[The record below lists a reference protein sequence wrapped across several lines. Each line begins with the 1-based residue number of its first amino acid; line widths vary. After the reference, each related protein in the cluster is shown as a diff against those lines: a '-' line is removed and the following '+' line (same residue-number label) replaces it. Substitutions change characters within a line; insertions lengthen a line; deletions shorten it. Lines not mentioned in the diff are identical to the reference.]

1 MEQIASELRKIAS
14 IIGEIRLEE
23 KPSDFFLARTLLD
36 SVDGSAY
43 AMARALLE
51 EKDDLTMLMVIEK
64 FKEVEQKNKDNEVNI
79 HEVANRASSDRKFSG
94 KCYHC
99 DKVGHIKTSC
109 FLWLKTDEGQKHQKG
124 SENTDHMSNKT
135 RGKSSNG
142 GRGRKPKKSE
152 EARLTREDEDDA
164 RSEASDASEYARMAV
179 EDAEEYIQAA
189 QFEAQEEYALA
200 ATARMGAGS
209 EAQAARFGAIA
220 QTGAGTP
227 SKEWIIDSGASR
239 HMTPDRGLFVSM
251 MLIRTT
257 VRVADGTVIL
267 SIGRGDVL
275 VRMRNGEK
283 IRLTE
288 VLFVPELDT
297 NLLSIRALQA
307 KGISVRF
314 GLNGVE
320 ITRGEALLATG
331 VLSGSSYLLRPARE
345 DVALIT
351 EVTKEK
357 HSPNPARDDYLLWHA
372 RMGHVSLK
380 RLEKLPSLTTGT
392 GAIKGVDATAHSD
405 KCVTCKYTKMTKV
418 ISRMPP
424 LKSTRRGERTF
435 SDYWGP
441 YKVAN
446 LQGSQYFLSFV
457 DDFSRRSEVYFG
469 SRLTLK
475 ENFQRYKAKFE
486 VETGEKLGLIRTDNA
501 KEYHALEKDL
511 LKEGIQMEF
520 TDPYTPEQ
528 NGVAERLNRTLMQ
541 MVRAMQ
547 LWAGLPREF
556 WGEALMVANYL
567 RNRLPTNTHGGKM
580 TPYEA
585 WYGRRPDLGHLRTYG
600 CLVHARIPSERR
612 DKMDVVSFQ
621 GVFVGYHS
629 SKQYRI
635 YNPKTK
641 KIGWHSSLDFFE
653 DWPGGPLL
661 NVPTESGT
669 WEIDTIDS
677 DYEPDKYLD
686 NQLITN
692 EGGDEVIGDN
702 GQNKNLSVGADPTSQ
717 IENPEEITS
726 PVGADP
732 ASSNEGIPTI
742 ELNAQSNTGIPAT
755 IEGKSPRK
763 RTPTTTAF
771 TRSKRERKPYDK
783 YAFDNNQALQTNDDH
798 DPTSYSEAVNGKD
811 WRKWKI
817 AIKEELDALLS
828 NGTFLVVNQPSNRDL
843 ITSKWV
849 FKVKRHANG
858 MIDRYKARLVAR
870 GFSQKYGIDYN
881 ETFAPT
887 LRCETLRILFGIAA
901 ELDLE
906 IQQADVSNA
915 YLIGELTEEIYM
927 EIPEGL
933 EVKGHEKAILLK
945 KGLYGLKQSG
955 RIWNQRFKKF
965 VISIGFNVIP
975 ADNCVFYHPVSK
987 VIIAIY
993 VDDILYFGQQN
1004 SDIKAVKILISEEF
1018 KVRNMGEPRSILGIR
1033 ITRDRAKRTI
1043 TMDQTAYIE
1052 RFLRDYQMDQCRPVS
1067 TPIEGHLSS
1076 ANEKDVRTNQLEY
1089 QRRIGSLM
1097 YAMTATR
1104 PDLAYCVGKL
1114 SQHSH
1119 DPTESHRSA
1128 LDRVFRY
1135 LKATSKLGLIFDGSS
1150 EVIAFADSDYA
1161 NEKADR
1167 KSTHGMVMKIFGG
1180 ACIWRSAK
1188 QRSTS
1193 SSSTEAE
1200 YVSMCEAG
1208 KQLVW
1213 ASRLMSQLHLRPNKA
1228 IDLKGDNQGCL
1239 ALIKNPEHHSRTK
1252 HIDVQYHY
1260 IREIVD
1266 DGLIRIS
1273 YVPTAEMLAD
1283 IFTKPLPQASF
1294 ERLRASLGVRIVS

>member
-1 MEQIASELRKIAS
+1 
-14 IIGEIRLEE
+14 
-23 KPSDFFLARTLLD
+23 
-36 SVDGSAY
+36 
-43 AMARALLE
+43 
-51 EKDDLTMLMVIEK
+51 
-64 FKEVEQKNKDNEVNI
+64 
-79 HEVANRASSDRKFSG
+79 
-94 KCYHC
+94 
-99 DKVGHIKTSC
+99 
-109 FLWLKTDEGQKHQKG
+109 
-124 SENTDHMSNKT
+124 
-135 RGKSSNG
+135 
-142 GRGRKPKKSE
+142 
-152 EARLTREDEDDA
+152 
-164 RSEASDASEYARMAV
+164 
-179 EDAEEYIQAA
+179 
-189 QFEAQEEYALA
+189 
-200 ATARMGAGS
+200 
-209 EAQAARFGAIA
+209 
-220 QTGAGTP
+220 
-227 SKEWIIDSGASR
+227 
-239 HMTPDRGLFVSM
+239 
-251 MLIRTT
+251 
-257 VRVADGTVIL
+257 
-267 SIGRGDVL
+267 
-275 VRMRNGEK
+275 
-283 IRLTE
+283 
-288 VLFVPELDT
+288 
-297 NLLSIRALQA
+297 
-307 KGISVRF
+307 
-314 GLNGVE
+314 
-320 ITRGEALLATG
+320 
-331 VLSGSSYLLRPARE
+331 
-345 DVALIT
+345 
-351 EVTKEK
+351 
-357 HSPNPARDDYLLWHA
+357 
-372 RMGHVSLK
+372 MGHVSLK

-798 DPTSYSEAVNGKD
+798 DPTSYSEAVNGD

-849 FKVKRHANG
+849 FKVKR
-858 MIDRYKARLVAR
+858 
-870 GFSQKYGIDYN
+870 
-881 ETFAPT
+881 
-887 LRCETLRILFGIAA
+887 
-901 ELDLE
+901 
-906 IQQADVSNA
+906 
-915 YLIGELTEEIYM
+915 
-927 EIPEGL
+927 
-933 EVKGHEKAILLK
+933 
-945 KGLYGLKQSG
+945 
-955 RIWNQRFKKF
+955 
-965 VISIGFNVIP
+965 
-975 ADNCVFYHPVSK
+975 
-987 VIIAIY
+987 
-993 VDDILYFGQQN
+993 
-1004 SDIKAVKILISEEF
+1004 
-1018 KVRNMGEPRSILGIR
+1018 
-1033 ITRDRAKRTI
+1033 
-1043 TMDQTAYIE
+1043 
-1052 RFLRDYQMDQCRPVS
+1052 
-1067 TPIEGHLSS
+1067 
-1076 ANEKDVRTNQLEY
+1076 
-1089 QRRIGSLM
+1089 
-1097 YAMTATR
+1097 
-1104 PDLAYCVGKL
+1104 
-1114 SQHSH
+1114 
-1119 DPTESHRSA
+1119 
-1128 LDRVFRY
+1128 
-1135 LKATSKLGLIFDGSS
+1135 
-1150 EVIAFADSDYA
+1150 
-1161 NEKADR
+1161 
-1167 KSTHGMVMKIFGG
+1167 HGMVMKIFGG

-1283 IFTKPLPQASF
+1283 IFTKLLPQASF
-1294 ERLRASLGVRIVS
+1294 ERLRASLGVKIVS